1 MSKITREQ
9 IVAAGTAMIAEEGAE
24 AFSMRRLAE
33 RLGVTPMALYHH
45 VGNRERLL
53 HAVLHEVSSRLERPE
68 LPADPRERALA
79 VALSFHAFLRANPW
93 AIPLIS
99 VGRTDA
105 REGIWVSEQLVQA
118 AVDAGV
124 PDEAAF
130 RFFRVVLAVVVGQV
144 VAFPPGGD
152 DAEDVELPPPE
163 PSDEEPGLHRFL
175 RRWSAYDRRLSVQA
189 LLRSVIDAQLP
200 APQRR

>member
-9 IVAAGTAMIAEEGAE
+9 IVAASTAMIAQEGAE
-24 AFSMRRLAE
+24 AFSMRRLAD

-53 HAVLHEVSSRLERPE
+53 HSVLHEVSAQLPHPALPE
-68 LPADPRERALA
+68 DPRERALA
-79 VALSFHAFLRANPW
+79 AALAFHTFLRANPW

-99 VGRTDA
+99 VGRADA
-105 REGIWVSEQLVQA
+105 QEGIWVSEQLVQA
-118 AVDAGV
+118 AVDAGL

-130 RFFRVVLAVVVGQV
+130 RFFRVVLAVAVGQV

-152 DAEDVELPPPE
+152 DAEDIELPPLDA
-163 PSDEEPGLHRFL
+163 SDEGPGLHRFL
-175 RRWSAYDRRLSVQA
+175 RRWSAYDRRLSVEA
-189 LLRSVIDAQLP
+189 LLSSVIDAQLP
-200 APQRR
+200 